1 MSKPSGQEFFNKPTE
16 RNTGGLGLKEHETL
30 APNME
35 GHLFAVLKF
44 QDGREETR
52 DLGKNIITAS
62 ASILLARLI
71 RLNTDP
77 AYGAFGLAVGTGA
90 IGWDPFNPPPA
101 TAAQTQL
108 WNELFRKQFQ
118 SINFFNGVADVSSP
132 PTNIL
137 DLTTFFVESE
147 AVGPLV
153 EMGIVGGDATLVA
166 NTGTLINYRTFPV
179 INKPPTATL
188 TIVWRLTF

>member
-1 MSKPSGQEFFNKPTE
+1 MSKPSGQEFFNKPSE
-16 RNTGGLGLKEHETL
+16 RNTGGLGLKEHDSF
-30 APNME
+30 APRME

-62 ASILLARLI
+62 ASILLARLM

-77 AYGAFGLAVGTGA
+77 AYGCFGLAVGTGSQS
-90 IGWDPFNPPPA
+90 WDPQNPPPA

-108 WNELFRKQFQ
+108 QNELFRKQFQ
-118 SINFFNGVADVSSP
+118 SINFTSNGVVSAT
-132 PTNIL
+132 PTNVI

-147 AVGPLV
+147 ANGALV

-166 NTGTLINYRTFPV
+166 NTGTLVNYRTFAV
-179 INKPPTATL
+179 INKPPTASL
-188 TIVWRLTF
+188 TIVWRLSF